1 MCLQRTPNSCV
12 CSEILLT
19 DERYGYDKSAF
30 NHIAAS
36 SKVHD
41 AGNEHEMVMMSRKA
55 LNIHKGESLLP
66 FPPHINKSSPSS
78 LILCKVH
85 GVGYKIAINMADI
98 IGKDRRGS

>member
-19 DERYGYDKSAF
+19 DAKYGDDKSAF

-36 SKVHD
+36 NKVHD

-55 LNIHKGESLLP
+55 LNIHKEESLLP
-66 FPPHINKSSPSS
+66 FLRHINTIVPVVTDFVQS
-78 LILCKVH
+78 
-85 GVGYKIAINMADI
+85 A
-98 IGKDRRGS
+98 